1 MMCAACVGKMLLFLL
16 LIFVFKSFSRK
27 PKMGRENVCLP
38 HGYQEVQ
45 VKNLPAAR
53 ETRET

>member
-1 MMCAACVGKMLLFLL
+1 MCAACVGKMLLFLL